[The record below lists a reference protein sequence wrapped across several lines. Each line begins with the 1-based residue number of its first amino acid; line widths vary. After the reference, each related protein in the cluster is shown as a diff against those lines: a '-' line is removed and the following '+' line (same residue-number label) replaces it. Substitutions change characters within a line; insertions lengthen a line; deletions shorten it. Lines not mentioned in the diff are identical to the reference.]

1 MQILMHYEM
10 TLILFN
16 QIIYKIQYQKCALFA

>member
-1 MQILMHYEM
+1 MQILMYYEM

-16 QIIYKIQYQKCALFA
+16 QIIHKIQYQECALRA